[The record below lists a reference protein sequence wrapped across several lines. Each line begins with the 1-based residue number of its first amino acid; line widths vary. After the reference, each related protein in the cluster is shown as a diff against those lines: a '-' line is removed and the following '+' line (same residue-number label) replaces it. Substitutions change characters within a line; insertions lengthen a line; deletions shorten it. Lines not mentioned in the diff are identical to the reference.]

1 MIRVPPLSLP
11 LRVQGTAN
19 TEEGQDRFSSV
30 CGGIGDV
37 IEEFRIEVPQA
48 ALDDLRRRLE
58 QVRWP
63 AQIPGTGWERGVPVD
78 YLQRL
83 VRYWLS
89 SYDWRA
95 HEARLNALPQFTTR
109 IDEQTIHFLHV
120 RSPEPDALPL
130 LMTHGWPGS
139 VVEFLRVTGPLTDP
153 RAYGAD
159 PADAFHLVAPSVPG
173 HGYSIPLEQPGWDH
187 RRIARAWAELMR
199 RLGYQRYGAQG
210 GDTGSVVSPLVGRL
224 DPEHVVGV
232 HINGGLSFP
241 ARVPDDLTAVERA
254 RIAAAE
260 RIRDEGTGYADLQ
273 STRPQTL
280 AFALTDSPV
289 GQLAW
294 IVEKFREWTDPA
306 RPLPEDAVNL
316 DQLLTDVTLYWLT
329 GTAATSAHLYYE
341 NRVAAEEPSGPSGVP
356 TGIAVF
362 PSDPAI
368 RRVAEREHNVVH
380 WSEFDR
386 GGHFAAMEASDLLVE
401 DIRAFFRRFRTDAVP
416 ARTARSSPR

>member
-1 MIRVPPLSLP
+1 M
-11 LRVQGTAN
+11 
-19 TEEGQDRFSSV
+19 
-30 CGGIGDV
+30 

-386 GGHFAAMEASDLLVE
+386 GGHFAAMEAPDLLVE

-416 ARTARSSPR
+416 VRTTRSSPR

>member
-1 MIRVPPLSLP
+1 
-11 LRVQGTAN
+11 
-19 TEEGQDRFSSV
+19 
-30 CGGIGDV
+30 V

-386 GGHFAAMEASDLLVE
+386 GGHFAAMEAPDLLVE

-416 ARTARSSPR
+416 VRTTRSSPR

>member
-1 MIRVPPLSLP
+1 LL

-89 SYDWRA
+89 LYDWRA

-120 RSPEPDALPL
+120 WSPEPDALPL

-153 RAYGAD
+153 RAYGAH

-187 RRIARAWAELMR
+187 RRIARAWVELMR

-232 HINGGLSFP
+232 HINGGLAFP
-241 ARVPDDLTAVERA
+241 AGVPEDMTEAEQA

-260 RIRDEGTGYADLQ
+260 RVRAEGTGYADLQ

-306 RPLPEDAVNL
+306 RPLPEDAVDL

-368 RRVAEREHNVVH
+368 RRAAEREHNVVH

-386 GGHFAAMEASDLLVE
+386 GGHFAAMEAPDLLVE

-416 ARTARSSPR
+416 GRTARSSPR